1 MELGELR
8 FKQGFDAYELLK
20 EYEMFG
26 GILFAFMSRI
36 VDEIDQPCTRSE
48 LLGCAHRLFTAVALI
63 QQATLTNY
71 LSLIAGRLTE
81 REERLRGFNRTLSH
95 ELKNR
100 IGAITGAAQVLELD
114 TLGQIERDRL
124 VSVISRNVLAMQGVL
139 DNLVELSRLEND
151 VRQQRHVTLPTAAL
165 EVVRQLRDTARA
177 KGVEL
182 RLAPDIPAIEV
193 NAAAVELCLS
203 NLLSNGI
210 KYADSSKRQK
220 WVEVR
225 ARGEMITDD
234 GGLVVVEVH
243 DNGLGVPPEKRARLF
258 QRFYRAHDDISTGAE
273 GSGLGLS
280 IVRDTAQSLGG
291 SAWAKF
297 TDEGTVFGFSVPG
310 RRARDLDA
318 IRAAE
323 SESPSS
329 E

>member
-1 MELGELR
+1 MSFR
-8 FKQGFDAYELLK
+8 FAQGFDAYELLK
-20 EYEMFG
+20 EYEIFG
-26 GILFAFMSRI
+26 GILFAYMSRI
-36 VDEIDQPCTRSE
+36 VDDIDQPCTRSE

-71 LSLIAGRLTE
+71 LALVSGRLTE

-114 TLGQIERDRL
+114 SLAEVERSRL
-124 VSVISRNVLAMQGVL
+124 VSVISRNVLGMQGVL

-151 VRQQRHVTLPTAAL
+151 ARQQRHVTLPTAAS
-165 EVVRQLRDTARA
+165 EVARQLRDTARA

-182 RLAPDIPAIEV
+182 RMAPDMPAIEV

-210 KYADSSKRQK
+210 KYADPAKHEK

-225 ARGEMITDD
+225 ARKEVASTGDVF
-234 GGLVVVEVH
+234 VVVEVH
-243 DNGLGVPPEKRARLF
+243 DNGLGVPPDKRAQLF
-258 QRFYRAHDDISTGAE
+258 QRFYRAHDDGSSVAD

-291 SAWAKF
+291 SAWAEF
-297 TDEGTVFGFSVPG
+297 RGDGAVFAFSLPG
-310 RRARDLDA
+310 RRARDLEA

-323 SESPSS
+323 DRSPD
-329 E
+329 